1 MEEDRGYHFTAVQRL
16 NLKTWQTVRRSLEDH
31 PYFIRSRSVRG
42 FPFNAAICISHKFL
56 LCAQVHGGLKALSCQ
71 VASLA
76 AGMVPPQLA
85 NFLLPGRGRARTHFL
100 LSRGEVE
107 KPL

>member
-1 MEEDRGYHFTAVQRL
+1 MEEGGYHFTAVQRL

-31 PYFIRSRSVRG
+31 PYFIRSRSVGG
-42 FPFNAAICISHKFL
+42 FPFNAAICISHKFI
-56 LCAQVHGGLKALSCQ
+56 LCAQVHGGLKALSGR
-71 VASLA
+71 LA

-85 NFLLPGRGRARTHFL
+85 NFLLPGRGRRRARTHLL